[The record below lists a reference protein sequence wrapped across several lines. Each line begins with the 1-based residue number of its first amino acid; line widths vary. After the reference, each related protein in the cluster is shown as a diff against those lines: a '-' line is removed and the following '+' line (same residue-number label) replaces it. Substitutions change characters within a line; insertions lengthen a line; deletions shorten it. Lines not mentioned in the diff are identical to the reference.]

1 MVNVFA
7 EAWQEDRSR
16 PVATANAHF
25 LSSPMPTNA
34 AVPMSK
40 TLNTGPNDGAPPPPR
55 STRLSASTRPA
66 MTVRG
71 VAEID
76 CISYAMDHFEDPSA
90 SVWRIMEI
98 KEI

>member
-1 MVNVFA
+1 
-7 EAWQEDRSR
+7 
-16 PVATANAHF
+16 
-25 LSSPMPTNA
+25 
-34 AVPMSK
+34 
-40 TLNTGPNDGAPPPPR
+40 
-55 STRLSASTRPA
+55 

-76 CISYAMDHFEDPSA
+76 CISYAMDHFEARSA